1 MLVSQLSSN
10 KDNLNCK
17 LWHILIYSSIQP
29 ITEFFVGLSVPGD
42 ILLEGHVVVA
52 ACYINT

>member
-1 MLVSQLSSN
+1 MFVSQLSSN

-17 LWHILIYSSIQP
+17 LAHFDIFINTIDN
-29 ITEFFVGLSVPGD
+29 IEFFVGLSVPGD
-42 ILLEGHVVVA
+42 ILLEGHVDVA

>member
-1 MLVSQLSSN
+1 MFVSQLSSN

-17 LWHILIYSSIQP
+17 LAHFDIFINTIDNRVLC
-29 ITEFFVGLSVPGD
+29 GLSVPGD
-42 ILLEGHVVVA
+42 ISLEGHVVVA